1 MIDGDLNAFL
11 DDLACGFEL
20 VFIFRGKKYF
30 LEGYWNDD
38 DKPTYYMW
46 TLDPPAEDYSLIL
59 VGEGKQYPIEEFLA
73 LKIWDGKT
81 FMEVQDEIQWVDD

>member
-1 MIDGDLNAFL
+1 MTNGDINDFL
-11 DDLACGFEL
+11 FDLSCGFDL

-30 LEGYWNDD
+30 LEGYIDD
-38 DKPTYYMW
+38 NDKPTYFMW

-59 VGEGKQYPIEEFLA
+59 VGNGKHLPMDEFLA